1 MSDWSQ
7 ISHNIKMFA
16 AELTPIWR
24 QLSRLLR
31 TEGRTLKNII
41 DKNISFLGSTVDT
54 CFTSFV
60 VDKLLKLD
68 QRNLYTKNVKCKT
81 TREKWFEITDLLR
94 SEMLAFHFFHFE
106 NEHPVKKTSINKKKI
121 DKENRR
127 VNGF

>member
-1 MSDWSQ
+1 MIVFLKNALIPKRFELQMSDWSQ

-81 TREKWFEITDLLR
+81 TREK
-94 SEMLAFHFFHFE
+94 
-106 NEHPVKKTSINKKKI
+106 
-121 DKENRR
+121 
-127 VNGF
+127 